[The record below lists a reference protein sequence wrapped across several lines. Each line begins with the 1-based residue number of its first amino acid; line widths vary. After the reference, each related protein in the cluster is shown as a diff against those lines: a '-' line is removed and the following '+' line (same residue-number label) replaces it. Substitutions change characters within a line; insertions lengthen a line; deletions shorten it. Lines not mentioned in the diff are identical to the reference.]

1 MAHRMSTAQCQ
12 DRARDNAAISR
23 AENGARKRK
32 ASASR
37 ETRMKGLL
45 KAGTYP
51 YTPAVM
57 SWVCVQLG
65 RKTTEITAEDCK
77 KLAG

>member
-1 MAHRMSTAQCQ
+1 MAHRMSTAKRM

-32 ASASR
+32 ETVNR
-37 ETRMKGLL
+37 EKRMKALL
-45 KAGTYP
+45 KKGAFP
-51 YTPAVM
+51 YTP
-57 SWVCVQLG
+57 SILNWVSVQLG
-65 RKTTEITAEDCK
+65 KPSSNLTADECK